1 MSEAA
6 EERIP
11 VSVLTG
17 FLGSG
22 KTTVLRELLRKPE
35 MGDTAVIINEFG
47 EIGLDHQL
55 VEKSDEDGLVTLNS
69 GCLCCTVRGDLVRT
83 MSELY
88 LKRTRGEI
96 SPFKRMVVETTGLA
110 DPAPILHTLMTDP
123 LLASRFRMDGV
134 VTTVDAVNGAGTLD
148 NHAESVKQAA
158 VADRLLMTKTDI
170 ATEAQIAALRGR
182 LHQLNPGAPLMPV
195 QFGEVSP
202 GDVMNAGLYNPE
214 TKTADVKRWL
224 RDEAYLAEHDG
235 HGHHHHGHGHDHHHD
250 DHHHRHDDGGST
262 SGSPDDPFAG
272 PSPGDEQAHRDQD
285 PHDVNRHDDS
295 IRSFCIVF
303 DKPLAWATVA
313 AAFDALVTYRGPDL
327 LRIKG
332 ILNVTDSDKPVVV
345 HGVQHVF
352 HPPAVLEKWP
362 DADRRTRIV
371 FITRDLPEATIR
383 KVFTSFIES
392 ADKWGQPSD
401 AEAR

>member
-88 LKRTRGEI
+88 LKRSRGEVT
-96 SPFKRMVVETTGLA
+96 PFKRMVVETTGLA

-134 VTTVDAVNGAGTLD
+134 VTTVDAVNGTGTLD

-158 VADRLLMTKTDI
+158 VADRLLLTKTDI
-170 ATEAQIAALRGR
+170 ATDAQIAALRDR
-182 LHQLNPGAPLMPV
+182 LHQLNPGAPLLSV
-195 QFGEVSP
+195 RHGEVAA

-224 RDEAYLAEHDG
+224 RDEAYLAEHDA
-235 HGHHHHGHGHDHHHD
+235 HGHHHHGHDHHHD
-250 DHHHRHDDGGST
+250 GHSHRHDHET
-262 SGSPDDPFAG
+262 AKSGSPDDPFAG
-272 PSPGDEQAHRDQD
+272 PGPDDAHGHSDQD
-285 PHDVNRHDDS
+285 PHDVNRHDDR
-295 IRSFCIVF
+295 IRSFCVVF
-303 DKPLAWATVA
+303 DQPLQWATVA

-332 ILNVTDSDKPVVV
+332 ILNVVDSDRPVVV

-362 DADRRTRIV
+362 DDDHRTRIV
-371 FITRDLPEATIR
+371 FITRDIPEATIR
-383 KVFTSFIES
+383 KVFTSFIET
-392 ADKWGQPSD
+392 ADKW
-401 AEAR
+401 

>member
-88 LKRTRGEI
+88 LKRSRGEI
-96 SPFKRMVVETTGLA
+96 TPFKRMVVETTGLA

-158 VADRLLMTKTDI
+158 VADRLLVTKADI
-170 ATEAQIAALRGR
+170 ASQSQIEALRGR
-182 LHQLNPGAPLMPV
+182 LHMLNPGAPLLNV
-195 QFGEVSP
+195 KHGEVSP
-202 GDVMNAGLYNPE
+202 ADVMNAGLYNPE

-224 RDEAYLAEHDG
+224 REEAYLAEHDA
-235 HGHHHHGHGHDHHHD
+235 HGHHHHGDGHHHDHDHHH
-250 DHHHRHDDGGST
+250 GAKAS

-272 PSPGDEQAHRDQD
+272 PGPDDANAHRDQD
-285 PHDVNRHDDS
+285 PHDINRHDDRV
-295 IRSFCIVF
+295 RSFCLVF
-303 DKPLAWATVA
+303 DKPLPWATIA

-362 DADRRTRIV
+362 DDDRRTRIV
-371 FITRDLPEATIR
+371 FITRDIPESTIR
-383 KVFTSFIES
+383 KVFTSFIETS
-392 ADKWGQPSD
+392 DKWAQ
-401 AEAR
+401 A

>member
-22 KTTVLRELLRKPE
+22 KTTVLRELLRQPE

-47 EIGLDHQL
+47 DIGLDHQL

-88 LKRTRGEI
+88 MKRTRGEVT
-96 SPFKRMVVETTGLA
+96 PFKRMVVETTGLA

-134 VTTVDAVNGAGTLD
+134 VVTVDAVNGAGTLD

-158 VADRLLMTKTDI
+158 VADRLLLTKTDL
-170 ATEAQIAALRGR
+170 ASEDQVTSLRGR
-182 LHQLNPGAPLMPV
+182 LHQLNPGAPVLPV
-195 QFGEVSP
+195 KFGAVAP
-202 GDVMNAGLYNPE
+202 ADVMNAGLYNPE

-224 RDEAYLAEHDG
+224 RDEAYLAEHDA
-235 HGHHHHGHGHDHHHD
+235 HGHHHHGHGHGHHHD
-250 DHHHRHDDGGST
+250 DHHHRHDDDGRA

-272 PSPGDEQAHRDQD
+272 PGPGEDHAHRDQD
-285 PHDVNRHDDS
+285 PHDVNRHDDR
-295 IRSFCIVF
+295 IRSFCLVF
-303 DKPLAWATVA
+303 DTPLQWATIA

-332 ILNVTDSDKPVVV
+332 ILNVIDSDKPVVV

-362 DADRRTRIV
+362 DDDRRTRIV

-383 KVFTSFIES
+383 KVFSSFIET
-392 ADKWGQPSD
+392 ADKWGQT
-401 AEAR
+401 ETR

>member
-1 MSEAA
+1 MTDRPPAP

-22 KTTVLRELLRKPE
+22 KTTVLRELLKRPE

-55 VEKSDEDGLVTLNS
+55 VENSSEEGMVTLNS

-88 LKRTRGEI
+88 LKRARGEVT
-96 SPFKRMVVETTGLA
+96 PFKRMVVETTGLA

-123 LLASRFRMDGV
+123 LLATRYRMDGV
-134 VTTVDAVNGAGTLD
+134 VVTVDAVNGGGTLD
-148 NHAESVKQAA
+148 NHEEAVKQAA
-158 VADRLLMTKTDI
+158 VADRLLLTKTDI
-170 ATEAQIAALRGR
+170 ASAEQIDTVRTR
-182 LHQLNPGAPLMPV
+182 LHVLNPGAPLLPV
-195 QFGEVSP
+195 RHGDVTP
-202 GDVMNAGLYNPE
+202 ADVMNAGLYNPE

-224 RDEAYLAEHDG
+224 REEAYLGEHDHGHG
-235 HGHHHHGHGHDHHHD
+235 HGHHHHEHGHDHGHKHG
-250 DHHHRHDDGGST
+250 HSAKGAT
-262 SGSPDDPFAG
+262 GSPDSPFDGLDAAG
-272 PSPGDEQAHRDQD
+272 YAAQD
-285 PHDVNRHDDS
+285 PHDVNRHDDR
-295 IRSFCIVF
+295 IRSFCVVF
-303 DKPLAWATVA
+303 DKPMQWATVA

-332 ILNVTDSDKPVVV
+332 ILNVVDSDKPVVV

-362 DADRRTRIV
+362 DDDRRTRIV
-371 FITRDLPEATIR
+371 FITRDIPEATIR
-383 KVFTSFIES
+383 KVFVSFIES
-392 ADKWGQPSD
+392 AEKWGDTGAPTG
-401 AEAR
+401 R

>member
-88 LKRTRGEI
+88 LKRSRGEVT
-96 SPFKRMVVETTGLA
+96 PFKRMVVETTGLA

-134 VTTVDAVNGAGTLD
+134 VTTVDAVNGTGTLD
-148 NHAESVKQAA
+148 SHAESVKQAA
-158 VADRLLMTKTDI
+158 VADRLLLTKTDI
-170 ATEAQIAALRGR
+170 ATEAQITALRTR
-182 LHQLNPGAPLMPV
+182 LHQLNPGAPILPV
-195 QFGEVSP
+195 QFGEVAP

-224 RDEAYLAEHDG
+224 REEAYLADHEG
-235 HGHHHHGHGHDHHHD
+235 HGHHHHHGHEHHAEE
-250 DHHHRHDDGGST
+250 REVGT
-262 SGSPDDPFAG
+262 PDNPFAG
-272 PSPGDEQAHRDQD
+272 PGPDEGHAHRDQD
-285 PHDVNRHDDS
+285 PHDINRHDEH
-295 IRSFCIVF
+295 IRSFCVVF
-303 DKPLAWATVA
+303 DQPLQWATVA
-313 AAFDALVTYRGPDL
+313 AAFDAVVTYRGPDL
-327 LRIKG
+327 LRIMG
-332 ILNVTDSDKPVVV
+332 ILNVVDSDRPVVV

-362 DADRRTRIV
+362 DEDRRSRIV
-371 FITRDLPEATIR
+371 FITRDIPETTIR

-392 ADKWGQPSD
+392 AAQWKQ
-401 AEAR
+401 A

>member
-1 MSEAA
+1 MNEAA

-55 VEKSDEDGLVTLNS
+55 IEKSDEDGLVTLNS

-96 SPFKRMVVETTGLA
+96 TPFKRMVVETTGLA

-158 VADRLLMTKTDI
+158 VADRLLLTKTDI
-170 ATEAQIAALRGR
+170 ATEAQITALRGR

-202 GDVMNAGLYNPE
+202 ADVMNAGLYNPE

-224 RDEAYLAEHDG
+224 HEEAYLAEHDA
-235 HGHHHHGHGHDHHHD
+235 HGHHHHGHGHDHHHEH
-250 DHHHRHDDGGST
+250 HHHRHDDGGRP

-272 PSPGDEQAHRDQD
+272 PGPDEAHAHRDQD
-285 PHDVNRHDDS
+285 PHDINRHDDS

-303 DKPLAWATVA
+303 DKPLPWATVA

-332 ILNVTDSDKPVVV
+332 ILNVSDSDKPVVV

-362 DADRRTRIV
+362 DEDHRTRIV

-392 ADKWGQPSD
+392 ADKWSQVNE
-401 AEAR
+401 EAR

>member
-88 LKRTRGEI
+88 LKRSRGEVT
-96 SPFKRMVVETTGLA
+96 PFKRMVVETTGLA

-134 VTTVDAVNGAGTLD
+134 VTTVDAVNGGSTLD

-158 VADRLLMTKTDI
+158 VADRLLVTKTDI
-170 ATEAQIAALRGR
+170 ASEAQVAALRGR
-182 LHQLNPGAPLMPV
+182 LHVLNPGAALLSV
-195 QFGEVSP
+195 KHGEVSP
-202 GDVMNAGLYNPE
+202 ADIMNAGLYNPE

-224 RDEAYLAEHDG
+224 REEAYLAEHDS
-235 HGHHHHGHGHDHHHD
+235 HGHHHHGHGHDH
-250 DHHHRHDDGGST
+250 DHHGHDHRHDGAAK

-272 PSPGDEQAHRDQD
+272 PGPDEEHAHRDQD

-295 IRSFCIVF
+295 IRSFCLVF
-303 DKPLAWATVA
+303 DKPLPWATIA

-362 DADRRTRIV
+362 DDDRRTRIV
-371 FITRDLPEATIR
+371 FITRDIPEATIR
-383 KVFTSFIES
+383 KVFTSFIET
-392 ADKWGQPSD
+392 SD
-401 AEAR
+401 QWAQA